1 MSPSPFP
8 QGRTSDEIRRQP
20 RVHQLCGLKA
30 EPGGREHQT
39 ADLME
44 NLHPFNLG
52 VRNVAVSK
60 VWSHQPSFICCS
72 ELSATSDCW
81 LLNYRHVKLH
91 YYHHLGR
98 DSVDDIAAGY
108 GWTVRGLNPGRGKR
122 FFSSPKYPD
131 RL

>member
-1 MSPSPFP
+1 MSLSPFP
-8 QGRTSDEIRRQP
+8 QGRTSDEIIRQP

-30 EPGGREHQT
+30 EPRGRARQT

-52 VRNVAVSK
+52 VRNVALSK
-60 VWSHQPSFICCS
+60 VWSHQPTIICCN
-72 ELSATSDCW
+72 ELSATSNCW
-81 LLNYRHVKLH
+81 PLNYRQLTLY

-108 GWTVRGLNPGRGKR
+108 GWKVRGLNPGRGKI
-122 FFSSPKYPD
+122 FLFTKIF
-131 RL
+131 